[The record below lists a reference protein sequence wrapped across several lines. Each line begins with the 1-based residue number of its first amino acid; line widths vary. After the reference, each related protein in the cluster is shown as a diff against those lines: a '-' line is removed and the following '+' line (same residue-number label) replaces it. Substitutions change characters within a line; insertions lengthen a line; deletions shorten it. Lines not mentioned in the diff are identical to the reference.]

1 MEKLIFTVMAQ
12 LGSPSELGIPERT
25 TDRAALASIL
35 DLVYAVAAVVAVV
48 CIVVYGI
55 MYSLSTGD
63 AGKITRA
70 KNGLLYAIIGL
81 LIVAFAFTIT
91 NYISGRF

>member
-1 MEKLIFTVMAQ
+1 MEKHILTVMAQ

-25 TDRAALASIL
+25 ADYAALLSIL
-35 DLVYAVAAVVAVV
+35 DLVYAVAAVVTVV

-55 MYSLSTGD
+55 MYSLSSGD
-63 AGKITRA
+63 PGKITRA

-81 LIVAFAFTIT
+81 LVVAFAFTIT
-91 NYISGRF
+91 NYVSGRF